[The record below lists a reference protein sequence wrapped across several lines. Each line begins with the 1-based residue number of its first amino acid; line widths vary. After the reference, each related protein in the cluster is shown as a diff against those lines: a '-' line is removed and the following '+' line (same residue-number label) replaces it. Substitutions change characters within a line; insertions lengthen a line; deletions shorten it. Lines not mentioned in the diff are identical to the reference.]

1 MERYNDKKIIK
12 IGIISFVLVLII
24 AIIGL
29 IMLKYEVEGENN
41 MPFNISKIIVASS
54 AEGIQKDA
62 SEFKWDFTLVQNNDF
77 HISIEKN
84 DWYGKDEI
92 IKKVLLDNFNVNKEN
107 SKIYMPTVEDGKTFE
122 NLEKYVVKKS
132 LEYIGDT
139 ETDIKNLK
147 IANQGSTILF
157 RHSNIGLGIYQSND
171 DTEIEHSGKLLGKAN
186 VNVEDI
192 NNEISFDLT
201 IVTNNNSYKANIIVK
216 LNLDKLI
223 TNGVVSYEKSDCS
236 DIVFKRI

>member
-54 AEGIQKDA
+54 AEGIQKEA
-62 SEFKWDFTLVQNNDF
+62 SELKWDFTLVQNNDF

-84 DWYGKDEI
+84 DRYGKDEV
-92 IKKVLLDNFNVNKEN
+92 IKKVILDNFNVNKEN
-107 SKIYMPTVEDGKTFE
+107 SKIYMPTVDDGKIFE

-132 LEYIGDT
+132 LEYTGDT

-186 VNVEDI
+186 INIEDI
-192 NNEISFDLT
+192 NKEVSFDLT
-201 IVTNNNSYKANIIVK
+201 IVTNNNSYKANIVIK
-216 LNLDKLI
+216 LNLNKLI
-223 TNGVVSYEKSDCS
+223 TDGVVSYEKSDCS

>member
-12 IGIISFVLVLII
+12 IGIISFILVLII

-41 MPFNISKIIVASS
+41 LPFNISKIIVASS
-54 AEGIQKDA
+54 VEGIQKEN
-62 SEFKWDFTLVQNNDF
+62 SEYKWDFVLVQNNDF

-92 IKKVLLDNFNVNKEN
+92 IEKVIFDNFNLTKEN
-107 SKIYMPTVEDGKTFE
+107 SKIYMPTVAEGKIFE
-122 NLEKYVVKKS
+122 NVDKYIVKDK
-132 LEYIGDT
+132 LEYIGNIN
-139 ETDIKNLK
+139 TDIKNLK
-147 IANQGSTILF
+147 MANQGSTVVF
-157 RHSNIGLGIYQSND
+157 RHSNINLGTYQSND
-171 DTEIEHSGKLLGKAN
+171 DEQIEHSGKLLGKAN
-186 VNVEDI
+186 INVTDI

-201 IVTNNNSYKANIIVK
+201 IVTNAHTYKANINVE
-216 LNLDKLI
+216 LNLENLVTD
-223 TNGVVSYEKSDCS
+223 GVVSFEKTDCS

>member
-54 AEGIQKDA
+54 AEGIQKEA

-84 DWYGKDEI
+84 DWYGKEEI
-92 IKKVLLDNFNVNKEN
+92 IKEVILDNFNVDKEN
-107 SKIYMPTVEDGKTFE
+107 SKIYMPTVEEGKTFE

-132 LEYIGDT
+132 LEYMGDT

-192 NNEISFDLT
+192 NNEVSFDLT
-201 IVTNNNSYKANIIVK
+201 IVTNNNSYKANIIIK
-216 LNLDKLI
+216 LNLNKLI
-223 TNGVVSYEKSDCS
+223 TDGVVSYEKSDCS

>member
-12 IGIISFVLVLII
+12 IGITAFILVLII

-54 AEGIQKDA
+54 AEGVQKEN
-62 SEFKWDFTLVQNNDF
+62 SEYKWDFTLVQNNDF

-84 DWYGKDEI
+84 EGYGEDEI
-92 IKKVLLDNFNVNKEN
+92 IKEVILDNFNVDKEN
-107 SKIYMPTVEDGKTFE
+107 SKIYMPTVKDEKTFE
-122 NLEKYVVKKS
+122 NEEKYTVKNS
-132 LEYIGDT
+132 LKYIGDI

-147 IANQGSTILF
+147 IANQGSTVLF
-157 RHSNIGLGIYQSND
+157 RHSNIGLGTYQSND
-171 DTEIEHSGKLLGKAN
+171 DEEIEHSGKILGKAN
-186 VNVEDI
+186 IKVEDI
-192 NNEISFDLT
+192 NNNVSFDLS
-201 IVTNNNSYKANIIVK
+201 IVTNAHTYKANISIE
-216 LNLDKLI
+216 LNLKNLI
-223 TNGVVSYEKSDCS
+223 TDGVVSFEKTDCS